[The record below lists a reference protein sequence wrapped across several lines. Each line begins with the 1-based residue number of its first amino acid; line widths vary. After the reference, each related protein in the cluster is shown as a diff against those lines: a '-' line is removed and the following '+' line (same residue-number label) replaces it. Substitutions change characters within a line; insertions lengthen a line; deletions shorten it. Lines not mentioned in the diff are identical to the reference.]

1 MCGKSIDYDQSEM
14 RKHFRTRHE
23 GWSLENYYDN
33 FIRKK
38 QVIQRSLLF
47 CAPGLVKFVTAVAK
61 LFCLALL
68 GSFLTMKFAE

>member
-1 MCGKSIDYDQSEM
+1 MCGKSVDYDQSEM

-38 QVIQRSLLF
+38 QVWN
-47 CAPGLVKFVTAVAK
+47 
-61 LFCLALL
+61 AL
-68 GSFLTMKFAE
+68 